1 MAFKLFIFPIL
12 YTKYQME
19 SSIQYLKK
27 PKINGDSLP
36 YKQKISDIYV
46 NLFEFKMS
54 KPIKLYQY
62 PFTVKPEIGEGDYK
76 IRNKLF
82 KYCGIGKKKEK
93 KKIKDFYGE
102 CFISG
107 DSLYAM
113 KEINEQKTLECALY
127 HDGKINYTITIQP
140 KIKERTINQA
150 DLDKDPLTKQ
160 FIEMLIRDILH
171 SNPKLEFF
179 KGLFVFKD
187 KKNVRTIESKKNG
200 SITFYPGYT
209 TSFMETEG
217 GNYLN
222 VTLKNKISSAD
233 NILKYLKD
241 SKYENKENRQNINK
255 YLIGKKFNVSYS
267 KRNYLIDDIDFDKNP
282 KTQTINYDDKTIT
295 LEEYYLIRYGI
306 ILKNLKQPLLVV
318 HKKDETEKDLHFIP
332 ELCYLS
338 GLDDALIKDRDFMKK
353 LSDYT
358 KLTPEER
365 IEKTNEFLD
374 LLVDPTKDEQ
384 NEDKLSAREKSELY
398 GIKITPLN
406 KLYKAYYMK
415 KSELIGVKSKPI
427 NIKTQFDIL
436 SKKINKDKK
445 WLCVYRK
452 SDKKEDND
460 EIENT
465 VNYFCEKMESAS
477 QNYYITISK
486 PQRVKMDE
494 NSEVEDW
501 TNKVESILEK
511 GDYLFVV
518 YLLYYDEEY
527 FYKDLKVHSL
537 CNNGYVSQ
545 IVKYSSLYKDDNIV
559 MSICSKILLQINS
572 KLSGVSYMLKM
583 DKTIKDKKLMIIG
596 VDSSHIK
603 GRRTGVAM
611 VATFNTSFT
620 NFYNK
625 ELIINEET
633 KKTIQFSISKFI
645 KEALVKYKEFNE
657 KKLPG
662 GIIIYRQGVSF
673 QQKEFLKNEVTNIQE
688 VCDKNNLKYYYI
700 LVNTKTTY
708 KFFERKDNKYQNP
721 EEGLL
726 VLDGVTN
733 KNFFEFYIQP
743 QKVTG
748 GSATPTCFHVAYG
761 NLDFPEIIPKL
772 TFDLCHLYSNWQGAV
787 RVPHVLKAAEK
798 LSKMTA
804 KYTQGELNEKLKVGQ
819 SYL

>member
-1 MAFKLFIFPIL
+1 
-12 YTKYQME
+12 ME

-27 PKINGDSLP
+27 PKIKGDSLP
-36 YKQKISDIYV
+36 YKQGISDIYV
-46 NLFEFKMS
+46 NLFEFKMT
-54 KPIKLYQY
+54 KPIKIYQY
-62 PFTVKPEIGEGDYK
+62 PFTVNPEIGEGDYK

-82 KYCGIGKKKEK
+82 KDCGIGKKKEK

-113 KEINEQKTLECALY
+113 KEINEQKTMECSSY
-127 HDGKINYTITIQP
+127 HDGKIDYTITIQP

-150 DLDKDPLTKQ
+150 DLEKDPLTKQ

-171 SNPKLEFF
+171 SNPRLEFF

-187 KKNVRTIESKKNG
+187 KKNVRIIESKKNG

-222 VTLKNKISSAD
+222 VTLKNKISSAE

-241 SKYENKENRQNINK
+241 SEYKNKENHQYINN

-267 KRNYLIDDIDFDKNP
+267 KRNYMIDGINFDKNP
-282 KTQTINYDDKTIT
+282 ENQTINYNNKTIT
-295 LEEYYLIRYGI
+295 LKEYYNIRYGI
-306 ILKNLKQPLLVV
+306 KLENLEQPLLVV
-318 HKKDETEKDLHFIP
+318 HKKDKKDKNEKNDLYFIP

-338 GLDDALIKDRDFMKK
+338 GLDDAFIKDRDFMKK

-374 LLVDPTKDEQ
+374 LLVDPTKDKQ
-384 NEDKLSAREKSELY
+384 NKDKLSAKEKSEIY

-406 KLYKAYYMK
+406 KLYKGYYMK
-415 KSELIGVKSKPI
+415 KSEFIGVKDKPI
-427 NIKTQFDIL
+427 NIKTQFNVLLKQI
-436 SKKINKDKK
+436 KEGKK

-452 SDKKEDND
+452 NND
-460 EIENT
+460 EKINKEIEDT
-465 VNYFCEKMESAS
+465 VDNFYETMKSAS
-477 QNYYITISK
+477 EGYKIKISE
-486 PQRVKMDE
+486 PQRVRMDE

-501 TNKVESILEK
+501 TNKVESILKE

-527 FYKDLKVHSL
+527 YYKDLKVHSL

-545 IVKYSSLYKDDNIV
+545 IVRYSSLENDKIV
-559 MSICSKILLQINS
+559 MSVCSKILLQINS
-572 KLSGVSYMLKM
+572 KLSGVSYRLKM
-583 DKTIKDKKLMIIG
+583 DKTIEDRKLMIIG

-603 GRRTGVAM
+603 GKRTGVAM
-611 VATFNTSFT
+611 VATFNSFT

-625 ELIINEET
+625 ELIIKEDT
-633 KKTIQFSISKFI
+633 KKTIQFSISEFI
-645 KEALVKYKEFNE
+645 KEALVKYKEKNKE
-657 KKLPG
+657 KLPG

-673 QQKEFLKNEVTNIQE
+673 QQKKFLKNEVTNIQE
-688 VCDKNNLKYYYI
+688 VCDNNNLKYYYI

-708 KFFERKDNKYQNP
+708 KFFERKNNNYKNP

-733 KNFFEFYIQP
+733 RNFFEFYIQP

-787 RVPHVLKAAEK
+787 RVPNVLKAAEK

>member
-1 MAFKLFIFPIL
+1 
-12 YTKYQME
+12 ME
-19 SSIQYLKK
+19 STSSIQYLTK
-27 PKINGDSLP
+27 PNIKGDSLS

-46 NLFEFKMS
+46 NLFEFKMTKS
-54 KPIKLYQY
+54 IKLYQY
-62 PFTVKPEIGEGDYK
+62 PFTVKPEIGEEDYK

-113 KEINEQKTLECALY
+113 KEIKEQIIMECTLY
-127 HDGKINYTITIQP
+127 HNGRSHYIITFQP
-140 KIKERTINQA
+140 KAKERTISPDEIN
-150 DLDKDPLTKQ
+150 KDPLTKQ

-187 KKNVRTIESKKNG
+187 KSNVKTIESKKNG
-200 SITFYPGYT
+200 SITFYPGYS

-217 GNYLN
+217 GNYIN
-222 VTLKNKISSAD
+222 VSLKNKISSTD

-241 SKYENKENRQNINK
+241 SKYKNKDNQKKIRK
-255 YLIGKKFNVSYS
+255 YLIKKKFNVSYS
-267 KRNYLIDDIDFDKNP
+267 KRNYLIDDISFDKNP
-282 KTQTINYDDKTIT
+282 KSQTINYDNKTIT
-295 LEEYYLIRYGI
+295 LEEYYFIRYAI
-306 ILKNLKQPLLVV
+306 KIKDLEQPLLVV
-318 HKKDETEKDLHFIP
+318 HKKDGNEKDLHFIP

-338 GLDDALIKDRDFMKK
+338 GLDDKFVKDRDFMKQ
-353 LSDYT
+353 LSYFT
-358 KLTPEER
+358 KLTPKER
-365 IEKTNEFLD
+365 IEKTNQFLD
-374 LLVDPTKDEQ
+374 LLVDPTKDEK
-384 NEDKLSAREKSELY
+384 NKDKLSAKEKSDIY

-415 KSELIGVKSKPI
+415 KSELIGVKSKSI
-427 NIKTQFDIL
+427 DIRTQFDVL
-436 SKKINKDKK
+436 SKKLSENIK
-445 WLCVYRK
+445 WLCVYRI
-452 SDKKEDND
+452 SND
-460 EIENT
+460 EKQYDKIFNKVDFFYKT
-465 VNYFCEKMESAS
+465 MIDASINYKLSISEPKWVEMEE
-477 QNYYITISK
+477 
-486 PQRVKMDE
+486 D
-494 NSEVEDW
+494 SEVEDW
-501 TNKVESILEK
+501 TKKVESFIEK
-511 GDYLFVV
+511 GEYSFVV
-518 YLLYYDEEY
+518 YLLDNEDD
-527 FYKDLKVHSL
+527 FYTELKVHSL

-545 IVKYSSLYKDDNIV
+545 IVKFSSLHKNA
-559 MSICSKILLQINS
+559 MSVCSKILLQINS
-572 KLSGVSYMLKM
+572 KLSGVSYMLKL
-583 DKTIKDKKLMIIG
+583 DKSIKEKKLMIIG
-596 VDSSHIK
+596 VDSTHISGK
-603 GRRTGVAM
+603 RTGVAM

-625 ELIINEET
+625 ELIIEED
-633 KKTIQFSISKFI
+633 KKTAIKFSISGFI
-645 KEALVKYKEFNE
+645 EEALVKYKELNE
-657 KKLPG
+657 SLPG

-673 QQKEFLKNEVTNIQE
+673 HQKEFLKNEVINIQK
-688 VCDKNNLKYYYI
+688 VCDKNKLFYYYI

-708 KFFERKDNKYQNP
+708 KFFEKKENNFQNP

-748 GSATPTCFHVAYG
+748 GSATPTCFHVAYE
-761 NLDFPEIIPKL
+761 NQSKLLEEKETFNFLKIIPKL